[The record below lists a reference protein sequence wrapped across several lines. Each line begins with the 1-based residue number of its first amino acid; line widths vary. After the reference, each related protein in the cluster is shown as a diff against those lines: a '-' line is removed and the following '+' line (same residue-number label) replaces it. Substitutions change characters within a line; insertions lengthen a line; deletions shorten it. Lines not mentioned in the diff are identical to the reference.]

1 MGCFNLDWSA
11 FAVEAA
17 RGSAK
22 NVLIM
27 ASIIIPIMILLELA
41 REKRILDHFSKKLAP
56 ALKIFGMSPEA
67 AFPLLAGMVFGIS
80 YGAGVII
87 DSAKSGRISWRD
99 MFLVNV
105 FLAICHAMI
114 EDTALFLAVGADP
127 LVIIVGRLG
136 LAIIITY
143 LVSRSKY
150 FNGHNKGT
158 ASQVPE
164 LRSGR

>member
-1 MGCFNLDWSA
+1 MDWSA

-17 RGSAK
+17 WGSAR

-27 ASIIIPIMILLELA
+27 AAIIIPIMILLELA
-41 REKRILDHFSKKLAP
+41 REKRILDHLSKKLAP

-67 AFPLLAGMVFGIS
+67 AFPLLAGIIFGIS

-105 FLAICHAMI
+105 FLSVCHAMI

-127 LVIIVGRLG
+127 FVIIVGRLG
-136 LAIIITY
+136 LAVIITY

-150 FNGHNKGT
+150 FDRHNTGTIHETTGKG
-158 ASQVPE
+158 
-164 LRSGR
+164 L

>member
-1 MGCFNLDWSA
+1 MLLNLDWSA

-17 RGSAK
+17 WGSAR

-27 ASIIIPIMILLELA
+27 AAIIIPIMILLELA
-41 REKRILDHFSKKLAP
+41 REKRILDHLSKKLAP

-67 AFPLLAGMVFGIS
+67 AFPLLAGIIFGIS

-105 FLAICHAMI
+105 FLSVCHAMI

-127 LVIIVGRLG
+127 FVIIVGRLG
-136 LAIIITY
+136 LAVIITY

-150 FNGHNKGT
+150 FDRHNTGTIHETTGKG
-158 ASQVPE
+158 
-164 LRSGR
+164 L

>member
-1 MGCFNLDWSA
+1 MDWSA

-67 AFPLLAGMVFGIS
+67 AFPLLAGIIFGIS

-127 LVIIVGRLG
+127 LVIIFGRLG
-136 LAIIITY
+136 LAVIITY

-150 FNGHNKGT
+150 FNGHNKRT
-158 ASQVPE
+158 ASQV

>member
-56 ALKIFGMSPEA
+56 ALKIFGMSPES
-67 AFPLLAGMVFGIS
+67 AFPLLAGIVFGIS

-136 LAIIITY
+136 LAVVITY

-158 ASQVPE
+158 ASEVPGNS
-164 LRSGR
+164 R